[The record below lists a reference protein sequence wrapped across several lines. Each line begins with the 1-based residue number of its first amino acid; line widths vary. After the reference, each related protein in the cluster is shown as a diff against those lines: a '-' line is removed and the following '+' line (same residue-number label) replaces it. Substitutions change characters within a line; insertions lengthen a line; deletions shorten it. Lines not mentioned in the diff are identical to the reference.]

1 MPEIDPSQ
9 LFDHFVEAVRLL
21 AASAQEQIDWVD
33 SKNLPI
39 SELTLQFSDVYPVFA
54 PRLQENGLITDADV
68 RRLERVKTAIHDL
81 EQDLSED
88 PYGGVGVVQ
97 ESPDWEAVRSSAREV
112 LLGLQLR

>member
-68 RRLERVKTAIHDL
+68 RRLERVKQQYTIW
-81 EQDLSED
+81 SRISVKT
-88 PYGGVGVVQ
+88 PTVVL
-97 ESPDWEAVRSSAREV
+97 A
-112 LLGLQLR
+112 